1 MSSVKPTRYMAD
13 NKLMLAKSGMI
24 VIVIIG
30 FTVQT
35 CYMYAW
41 YLCRG
46 VARPGHTRAVARAS
60 SYFALPSAA
69 FPAIKMAYKL

>member
-1 MSSVKPTRYMAD
+1 MLIITLTIAIIYTTIFIALNCMSSVKPTRYMAD

-35 CYMYAW
+35 CYMYGICVRMHD
-41 YLCRG
+41 Y
-46 VARPGHTRAVARAS
+46 
-60 SYFALPSAA
+60 
-69 FPAIKMAYKL
+69 KMAVHTER